1 MAGRLVTVGPSPN
14 PTGTCVPGVGARGP
28 GQLGGEGAEQVE
40 EGPGQDDDIVD
51 VQIGLDDYRRQPNA
65 LGTGLGWGWET
76 GRSERSELA
85 RSPQELSVALE
96 GHGATETLPGLLTGP
111 RTLYSLFF

>member
-1 MAGRLVTVGPSPN
+1 MTHTGLAQSGPQQPPQLGLGRVWLGAWSLLACCQPPCPGPN
-14 PTGTCVPGVGARGP
+14 PTGTCVPGVGAGGP

-65 LGTGLGWGWET
+65 LGTGWGV
-76 GRSERSELA
+76 GVGNRK
-85 RSPQELSVALE
+85 V
-96 GHGATETLPGLLTGP
+96 
-111 RTLYSLFF
+111 